1 MKGFIKRALSIGFLL
16 GLFSLTLSAQTSIAS
31 EDWANSNYTTGIG
44 WTGDWIEND
53 DDTSPSTGK
62 ISITSTE
69 LQFTG
74 AASGSDA
81 ASILRKIDLS
91 PYSSAQLSFDYRG
104 SGLVETND
112 YVYLEYSINNGVDWL
127 ILDTFQGN
135 VADAG
140 NIVMSPG
147 QVENT
152 GSYIKAIPVSG
163 GADTYIR
170 FRSQISYFD
179 EFLFIDNIEIS
190 ASITPNNDIDGDG
203 ITDDIDVDDDNDGIL
218 DTVEQ
223 NYTNNAILSCEGI
236 EELSFTSAVQESGSI
251 DASFDLGDV
260 FRFSNV
266 LTGVDALVTISELNN
281 LELRAL
287 DNDSE
292 YPNSIVANSRLTITG
307 VGTQVYVE
315 YTFNFVVSGTTTPYM
330 LDDFNASFN
339 DIDGN
344 NNYNEQSWS
353 QNPSIYVYNSDTQLT
368 FSRDGDWFIG
378 TAGGSERGGV
388 SPENPEVNYTTVHA
402 SNTEYKVRFGF
413 ISNTANTVGPTNRET
428 MLDFSCNSSYTDAI
442 IGHIDTDGDGIP
454 NYQDL
459 DSDNDGIPDNIEA
472 QTTVG
477 YIAPTGNYDGTGLDL
492 AYSGGLTPV
501 NSDNST
507 DAVDYLDLDSDND
520 GLTDTEEAGIT
531 LSNVFGLNGLDSN
544 YELSDD
550 YLNTQGNFDATQT
563 DNFPDSDED
572 VLAGGDVD
580 YRDNIFNNDNDDD
593 NVNDTVDL
601 DDDNDGIT
609 DLVEFGTCVGSGSIF
624 SWNTL
629 YSNGGSS
636 VDSGD
641 DPVITDN
648 SKTIDNVGVTITR
661 YTGISTDNNYFVN
674 DFISSNSSYTI
685 SQAAV
690 QNGSSTHTFS
700 FDAPVYNLSFTL
712 HDVDANTDS
721 KDNVE
726 ISILDY
732 NGNLYTIQASDYT
745 IGSSNTKVVTSGNV
759 FEGTT
764 TAASFTNAGDI
775 VFSNLPVWAS
785 KLIITFSNTDTNDPT
800 GTQEIAVGDFSFC
813 PPANTDGDTVFDFR
827 DLDSDNDGI
836 TDNIEAQ
843 TTSSYLAPSGNYSSD
858 GIDLAYGSGISV
870 IDSDTD
876 GFDDF
881 LDLDADN
888 DGIPDNIEAQSTQG
902 YIAPSGSYSIF
913 GIDLAYDAGLTPEN
927 TDGTDEADY
936 IDTDSDNDLIFDI
949 VESGAGL
956 TADGTGRTTGTVGTN
971 GLDNTIDTNDT
982 FADVNGIYDA
992 AFTSILT
999 DSDGDV
1005 NSPSGDLDYRDI
1017 SDGIDTDGDG
1027 ILDDVDVDDDNDG
1040 ILDYAEKE
1048 ACNVGHLNYEFYD
1061 SSPSTDSVDEIAF
1074 ENPLATGTV
1083 TDFNVDNLQI
1093 AITPGDADNYSIR
1106 YTGFIEISTADTY
1119 TFYLNSDD
1127 GSIIYINGQYVVD
1140 HDGLHA
1146 ANNEQSGTIDL
1157 TVGIFPITV
1166 LFFEKTGNESMS
1178 VQYASS
1184 SISKQDVPFNILYAS
1199 CDLDSDNDG
1208 ILNHLDIDSDNDG
1221 IPDNIEAQST
1231 LSYVAPSGIGT
1242 GITDANSNGLDDTY
1256 ETTEGGSY
1264 LTLVN
1269 TDVDNDAIFDYLD
1282 SDSDNDGTADISE
1295 NHDADSTASGIDSD
1309 GDGLDDNFEGSDVND
1324 GFDVN
1329 DELNTPSTNLPDT
1342 DSDVAT
1348 QDVDYRDALED
1359 DVAPSVEG
1367 NTLWLRAD
1375 IGVTGG
1381 SSVTT
1386 WEDQTLSDADFVGSG
1401 SPDNTISANNLNFNP
1416 VVTFIPSDND
1426 YLSYTGNLNP
1436 ATIYLVYNDNSTESS
1451 TSAFNTNGG
1460 VGGSVGHGYSDETQL
1475 YDESWTN
1482 PVVYNGD
1489 GYINGKTTTILTHD
1503 RPTSYELISNIFT
1516 TEDIFTQGLEYTVGK
1531 DKSATPVTRV
1541 IDGSIAEI
1549 MLFSDKHSAL
1559 KRQQVES
1566 YLAIKYGFTLSNNT
1580 DDDGSI
1586 NEVVSG
1592 AINEGDYI
1600 LQDQTTKIW
1609 DSESTYHND
1618 IAGIGR
1624 DDGMALGQYQSK
1636 SVNSDAIITIG
1647 LTSIAA
1653 TNSGNVNYPSGAITD
1668 ANPPGAGFTSNKDF
1682 LVWGNNDGSLA
1693 TTTTEVLVC
1702 APEKHLNRTW
1712 KIVENGSVGSVEIAI
1727 DKTIVD
1733 NLLNTGYTQ
1742 KVLKIADDEDF
1753 LVNVHYAPITEKTL
1767 NGSQQYASTYD
1778 FNGTK
1783 YFTYA
1788 EVNGIFWNGDSN
1800 SWSGGSAADGSA
1812 NTNIADKDK
1821 VMVIDSET
1829 SNNHALLEQNA
1840 VVECLWVKE
1849 GSQLTIDTDKYL
1861 EFDEDFILEGDVR
1874 MIGDAQ
1880 LVQTHAL
1887 ETNVEGNGKVYRDQ
1901 QATVDNVYRYHYW
1914 SSPVVE
1920 IQKSTFRVG
1929 SVMKD
1934 GTTPTS
1940 ETSTPKD
1947 INFVEYTE
1955 SYDGATTDP
1964 ITIANYWIWTY
1975 INGSSSAEWSQKK
1988 DTGIINRGEG
1998 FTMKS
2003 TGASPQNFTFVGKP
2017 NDGTIKISVD
2027 EDTNSLVGNPY
2038 PSALDAVQFI
2048 TDNADIINGGT
2059 LYFWEHTGEVK
2070 SSEGTTEGH
2079 NIAGYKGGYSTR
2091 NLGSSVAAKTP
2102 TSGVD
2107 GLGDLNDYTAPGQY
2121 IAVGQAFY
2129 VGSVIAGDITFE
2141 NSQRK
2146 FQSINGGDSVFHKGK
2161 GKKSNNQSQ
2170 QTNFSETE
2178 IGTYLKIGFEYNN
2191 ESGVNIHR
2199 QIGATFDN
2207 RHSFEL
2213 DYGYDSYAY
2222 DVQPTDAFWQFEEN
2236 GTKFSIAGVEF
2247 IHDDLELP
2255 FSITIDEKEPV
2266 RILVDDQRNLERAVY
2281 LYDKIDNTTYE
2292 ISKNAV
2298 ELMLEPGTY
2307 TDRFTIVFKEQSEE
2321 ESLNTDIPVAINFS
2335 VNYSNSDK
2343 KIKFVNPKNIDIT
2356 EIKLISVSGI
2366 VQKSFDFDVTPSSIE
2381 VNDLAQN
2388 IYIIQ
2393 INTSEGILK
2402 QKIAIY

>member
-1 MKGFIKRALSIGFLL
+1 MIRFLL
-16 GLFSLTLSAQTSIAS
+16 MRNHLILYKILFVSVLVFCSNTTIGQTSIATENWS
-31 EDWANSNYTTGIG
+31 NNNYTSGSG
-44 WTGDWIEND
+44 WTGDWTEND
-53 DDTSPSTGK
+53 DDANSSTGV
-62 ISITSTE
+62 ISIVNNELLITGSTG
-69 LQFTG
+69 G
-74 AASGSDA
+74 AAADA
-81 ASILRKIDLS
+81 ANIFRQVDLS
-91 PYSSAQLSFDYRG
+91 TYTSATLNFDYRG
-104 SGLVETND
+104 SGLMENSD
-112 YVYLEYSINNGVDWL
+112 YVYIEYSINGGVDWL
-127 ILDTFQGN
+127 FLDTFQGN
-135 VADAG
+135 IADSG

-152 GSYIKAIPVSG
+152 GSYVKALPISG
-163 GADTYIR
+163 GANTYIR
-170 FRSQISYFD
+170 FRGQISYND
-179 EFLFIDNIEIS
+179 EFFYIDNIEITGEV
-190 ASITPNNDIDGDG
+190 TPNNDNDNDG
-203 ITDDIDVDDDNDGIL
+203 IPDNIDVDDDNDGIL
-218 DTVEQ
+218 DTEEQ
-223 NYTNNAILSCEGI
+223 NYTNSAILSCEGI
-236 EELSFTSAVQESGSI
+236 EELTFTGATQESGSFN
-251 DASFDLGDV
+251 STFDEGDV

-266 LTGVDALVTISELNN
+266 LSGVDALVTISELNN

-292 YPNSIVANSRLTITG
+292 YPNSIVANSRLTISG

-315 YTFNFVVSGTTTPYM
+315 YTFNFVASGTSTPYM
-330 LDDFNASFN
+330 LNDFNASFN

-353 QNPSIYVYNSDTQLT
+353 LNPSIYVYNSDTQLS
-368 FSRDGDWFIG
+368 FSRDGDWFVG

-388 SPENPEVNYTTVHA
+388 TPDYPEVNYTTVHP

-413 ISNTANTVGPTNRET
+413 ISKTANSVGPTNRET
-428 MLDFSCNSSYTDAI
+428 MLDFSCNSSYTDPI
-442 IGHIDTDGDGIP
+442 VGHIDTDGDGIP

-472 QTTVG
+472 QSTVG
-477 YIAPTGNYDGTGLDL
+477 YIAPNGVYDITGLDT

-501 NSDNST
+501 NSDNAN

-531 LSNVFGLNGLDSN
+531 LLNIFGMNGLDGS

-550 YLNTQGNFDATQT
+550 YSNPQGNYDNSQT
-563 DNFPDSDED
+563 DNFPDADED

-580 YRDNIFNNDNDDD
+580 FRDNISNNDNDDD

-609 DLVEFGTCVGSGSIF
+609 DLVEFGSCAVSNSQLLWT
-624 SWNTL
+624 TL
-629 YSNGGSS
+629 YTNGAAT

-641 DPVITDN
+641 DPVATDN
-648 SKTIDNVGVTITR
+648 TKIIDNVGITVTR
-661 YTGISTDNNYFVN
+661 YTGISTDNNFKVN
-674 DFISSNSSYTI
+674 NFLSNNSSYTI

-700 FDAPVYNLSFTL
+700 FDAPIYNLSFSL
-712 HDVDANTDS
+712 HDIDLNTDS

-726 ISILDY
+726 ITILDY
-732 NGNLYTIQASDYT
+732 NGNLYEMQAADYLV
-745 IGSSNTKVVTSGNV
+745 GSSNTKVVTSGNV
-759 FEGTT
+759 FEGTSA
-764 TAASFTNAGDI
+764 AASFSNAGNID
-775 VFSNLPVWAS
+775 FTNLPVWIS
-785 KLIITFSNTDTNDPT
+785 KLIITFSNTDTNDPN
-800 GTQEIAVGDFSFC
+800 GTHDMAIGDFSFC
-813 PPANTDGDTVFDFR
+813 IPANTDGDTVFDFR

-836 TDNIEAQ
+836 SDNIEAQ
-843 TTSSYLAPSGNYSSD
+843 NTSTYIAPSGDYSSF
-858 GIDLAYGSGISV
+858 GIDLAYGNGITPINSDD
-870 IDSDTD
+870 DS
-876 GFDDF
+876 FPNF

-888 DGIPDNIEAQSTQG
+888 DGIPDNIEAQSTAD
-902 YIAPSGSYSIF
+902 YIAPSGSYSLF
-913 GIDLAYDAGLTPEN
+913 GIDLAYNSGLTPTN
-927 TDGTDEADY
+927 TDGIDEADY
-936 IDTDSDNDLIFDI
+936 IDLDSDNDGIYDI

-956 TADGTGRTTGTVGTN
+956 TDDGNDGDFDGVVGGN
-971 GLDNTIDTNDT
+971 GLADTIDTAGLEDSYS
-982 FADVNGIYDA
+982 DVNGKYDDT
-992 AFTSILT
+992 FTQVLT
-999 DSDGDV
+999 DTDGDV
-1005 NSPSGDLDYRDI
+1005 ETVSGDLDYRDI
-1017 SDGIDTDGDG
+1017 SAGIDTDGDG
-1027 ILDDVDVDDDNDG
+1027 IVDDIDVDDDNDG

-1048 ACNVGHLNYEFYD
+1048 ACNLGSLNYEFYD
-1061 SSPSTDSVDEIAF
+1061 SSPSTDSVDDIAF
-1074 ENPLATGTV
+1074 ANPLATGIV
-1083 TDFNVDNLQI
+1083 NDFDIADLQL
-1093 AITPGDADNYSIR
+1093 AITEFDTDTFSIR
-1106 YTGFIEISTADTY
+1106 YTGFIEITTADTY

-1146 ANNEQSGTIDL
+1146 ANNEQSGDITL
-1157 TVGIFPITV
+1157 SAGIYPITV
-1166 LFFEKTGNESMS
+1166 LYFEKTGNESMNVEYS
-1178 VQYASS
+1178 SS
-1184 SISKQDVPFNILYAS
+1184 SISKQTVPFNILYAS
-1199 CDLDSDNDG
+1199 CNLDTDSDG
-1208 ILNHLDIDSDNDG
+1208 IPNHLDIDSDNDG

-1231 LSYVAPSGIGT
+1231 LSYISPSGLGA
-1242 GITDANSNGLDDTY
+1242 GITDVNSNGLDDNY

-1269 TDVDNDAIFDYLD
+1269 TDVDNDIIFDFLD
-1282 SDSDNDGTADISE
+1282 SDSDNDGTSDIEE
-1295 NHDADSTASGIDSD
+1295 NGASNTISGTDTD
-1309 GDGLDDNFEGSDVND
+1309 GDGLDDNFEGADVND

-1329 DELNTPSTNLPDT
+1329 DELNSPSTNLPDT

-1348 QDVDYRDALED
+1348 QDVDYRDSIED
-1359 DVAPSVEG
+1359 AVTPSVEG

-1375 IGVTGG
+1375 IGVSSTGDN
-1381 SSVTT
+1381 VDT
-1386 WEDQTLSDADFVGSG
+1386 WEDQTESNADFTGSG
-1401 SPDNTISANNLNFNP
+1401 STRPNNTLTANNLNFNP
-1416 VVTFIPSDND
+1416 VVTFNANNND
-1426 YLSYTGNLNP
+1426 VLTYNGNLNP
-1436 ATIYLVYNDNSTESS
+1436 RTIYLVYNDVSS
-1451 TSAFNTNGG
+1451 EPWTTPFTNTGTALGHGSNGTYVYDDGINNYTATGATGGDQYTNGL
-1460 VGGSVGHGYSDETQL
+1460 SVT
-1475 YDESWTN
+1475 
-1482 PVVYNGD
+1482 
-1489 GYINGKTTTILTHD
+1489 LTAHL
-1503 RPTSYELISNIFT
+1503 RPANYELISNIFVSNFSNNAY
-1516 TEDIFTQGLEYTVGK
+1516 DYWIGSDRGLT
-1531 DKSATPVTRV
+1531 SRT
-1541 IDGSIAEI
+1541 INGSVAEV
-1549 MLFSDKHSAL
+1549 MLFSEQHSL
-1559 KRQQVES
+1559 SKKQQVES
-1566 YLAIKYGFTLSNNT
+1566 YLAIKYGFTLNSTNNS
-1580 DDDGSI
+1580 GSI
-1586 NEVVSG
+1586 
-1592 AINEGDYI
+1592 IEGDYV
-1600 LQDQTTKIW
+1600 LSDLTTKIW
-1609 DSESTYHND
+1609 NFTNNSDFHND
-1618 IAGIGR
+1618 IAAIGR
-1624 DDGMALGQYQSK
+1624 DDGMVLNQKQSK
-1636 SVNSDAIITIG
+1636 SVNDDALITIG
-1647 LTSIAA
+1647 LSAIFD
-1653 TNSGNVNYPSGAITD
+1653 TNALNNNDFNA
-1668 ANPPGAGFTSNKDF
+1668 NKDF
-1682 LVWGNNDGSLA
+1682 LAWGNNNGSLV
-1693 TTTTEVLVC
+1693 TTTTEILVC

-1712 KIVENGSVGSVEIAI
+1712 KIVENGTIGTVEVAI
-1727 DKTIVD
+1727 DKSTVD

-1742 KVLKIADDEDF
+1742 KVLKVADDEDF
-1753 LVNVHYAPITEKTL
+1753 LINVHYAPLTEKTL
-1767 NGSQQYASTYD
+1767 NGSLQYVADYN

-1783 YFTYA
+1783 YFSYA

-1800 SWSGGSAADGSA
+1800 LWSGGSTGDGSA
-1812 NTNIADKDK
+1812 SINLADKDK
-1821 VMVIDSET
+1821 VMVIDSES
-1829 SNNHALLEQNA
+1829 SNNHALLAQDA
-1840 VVECLWVKE
+1840 IVECVWIKD
-1849 GSQLTIDTDKYL
+1849 GSELTIAEDKYL
-1861 EFDEDFILEGDVR
+1861 EFDEDFILDGDIR

-1880 LVQTHAL
+1880 LVQTHLL

-1940 ETSTPKD
+1940 AISTPKD
-1947 INFVEYTE
+1947 INFVDYTE

-1975 INGSSSAEWSQKK
+1975 INGSSSAEWKQKK

-2003 TGASPQNFTFVGKP
+2003 TGRSPQNFTFVGKP

-2070 SSEGTTEGH
+2070 SAEGSTEGH

-2107 GLGDLNDYTAPGQY
+2107 GLGDLNDYNAPGQY

-2129 VGSVIAGDITFE
+2129 VGAMIAGDITFE

-2161 GKKSNNQSQ
+2161 GKKSKNQNQ

-2199 QIGATFDN
+2199 QIGATFDD

-2247 IHDDLELP
+2247 IHDALELP
-2255 FSITIDEKEPV
+2255 FSISIDEKEPV

-2281 LYDKIDNTTYE
+2281 LYDKIDKVSYE
-2292 ISKNAV
+2292 ISKNSV
-2298 ELMLEPGTY
+2298 ELMLEPGGY
-2307 TDRFTIVFKEQSEE
+2307 TDRFSIVFKEQSEE
-2321 ESLNTDIPVAINFS
+2321 ESLNTDIPLDINFS
-2335 VNYSNSDK
+2335 VNYSDSEK
-2343 KIKFVNPKNIDIT
+2343 KIKFINPENIDIK

-2366 VQKSFDFDVTPSSIE
+2366 VQKSFDFDLTPSYID

-2393 INTSEGILK
+2393 INTSEGVIK
-2402 QKIAIY
+2402 HKIAIY